1 MNDDKKAIDQ
11 AMQAA
16 AMELKAKGA
25 AADPAAEAVPEAQT
39 AEPEQVEPAAEP
51 QAEKEAEQKPE
62 NKSKSEESK
71 SAGKKQS
78 AAALKEIAKIRR
90 NKIIGITAAVLAVM
104 VFIFLIAR
112 DGGDKVDHGGAP
124 TVMEDGTKVYPD
136 GTTEQPDGTVIDA
149 DGTTHQPDGT
159 VIAPDGTVT
168 KPDGTVTKPD
178 GSAVTQ
184 KPVTPGDSNIS
195 NVQTDTGEKPE
206 APETPWNT
214 MTDGDYQVSIRR
226 LNPYSGPFLE
236 DGQDEEVTNVLAL
249 QFRND
254 GEQDIQYAEYVYQIN
269 GEEVPF
275 KLSNL
280 PAGQSCVV
288 LAANKHAYNAD
299 EVLKISSRLVARVEV
314 LPTADDQL
322 LLVNNG
328 DDTVS
333 ILNMTDQ
340 PIPVARVF
348 YKTYYAEQDT
358 FIGGIT
364 YSIEIRNIPANGST
378 GALSPSHFSSEM
390 SRFVGSGV
398 YDE

>member
-1 MNDDKKAIDQ
+1 MNDDRKAIEQ
-11 AMQAA
+11 ALQAA
-16 AMELKAKGA
+16 AMELKAKGT
-25 AADPAAEAVPEAQT
+25 AADPEAEAAPEAQT
-39 AEPEQVEPAAEP
+39 AEPEQVTEPAADP
-51 QAEKEAEQKPE
+51 QLKKKSEKEKKDESKP
-62 NKSKSEESK
+62 SK

-112 DGGDKVDHGGAP
+112 DGGNKVDHGGAP
-124 TVMEDGTKVYPD
+124 TVMEDGSKIYPD
-136 GTTEQPDGTVIDA
+136 GTTEQTDGTVIDA

-168 KPDGTVTKPD
+168 KPDGTVSKPD
-178 GSAVTQ
+178 GTANV
-184 KPVTPGDSNIS
+184 PVPAQPGDSNIS
-195 NVQTDTGEKPE
+195 NVKTDGGEAAEALAKP
-206 APETPWNT
+206 WST
-214 MTDGDYQVSIRR
+214 MTDGDYQISIRR

-236 DGQDEEVTNVLAL
+236 DGQDEEVTNILAL

-254 GEQDIQYAEYVYQIN
+254 SEQAVQYAEYVYDIN
-269 GEEVPF
+269 GEEVVF

-280 PAGQSCVV
+280 PAGQRCVV

-299 EVLKISSRLVARVEV
+299 EVLKIKSRLVARVDY

-333 ILNMTDQ
+333 VLNLTDQ
-340 PIPVARVF
+340 TIPVARVY

-364 YSIEIRNIPANGST
+364 YSIEIRNIPAGGSSE
-378 GALSPSHFSSEM
+378 ALTPSHFSSMM

-398 YDE
+398 YDSD

>member
-1 MNDDKKAIDQ
+1 MNDDKKAIEQ
-11 AMQAA
+11 ALQAA

-25 AADPAAEAVPEAQT
+25 AANPEAEAAPEAQT
-39 AEPEQVEPAAEP
+39 AEPEQVTEPAAEP
-51 QAEKEAEQKPE
+51 QQEKKPEKEKKD
-62 NKSKSEESK
+62 KSKPSK

-78 AAALKEIAKIRR
+78 ADALKEIAKVRR

-112 DGGDKVDHGGAP
+112 DGGNKVDHGGAP
-124 TVMEDGTKVYPD
+124 TVMEDGSKVYPD
-136 GTTEQPDGTVIDA
+136 GTTEQADGTVIDA
-149 DGTTHQPDGT
+149 DGTVHQPDGT

-178 GSAVTQ
+178 GSAAVPE
-184 KPVTPGDSNIS
+184 PVTPGDTNIS

-206 APETPWNT
+206 APELPWNT

-236 DGQDEEVTNVLAL
+236 DGQDEEVTNILAL

-254 GEQDIQYAEYVYQIN
+254 GEQDIQYAEYVYDIN
-269 GEEVPF
+269 GEEVAF

-299 EVLKISSRLVARVEV
+299 EVLKITSRLVARVEV